1 MANEIALAYE
11 QRSVS
16 AARGTADR
24 GVQTDISSQCERRLL
39 KEKLEKCL
47 LPQAS
52 SKPQRFNDVDQ
63 PAFQLP
69 CTRPRKA
76 FQESDEGAA
85 SASDAALDAASSVR
99 RSMNFNSVH
108 VGVSTSGDDMKAG
121 WLGTLEKAQTSIMS
135 LLSPR
140 KDSSHR

>member
-16 AARGTADR
+16 AARVTADR

-39 KEKLEKCL
+39 KEKLEQCR

-52 SKPQRFNDVDQ
+52 SKPQ

-69 CTRPRKA
+69 CTRARKA

-85 SASDAALDAASSVR
+85 SASDAASSVR
-99 RSMNFNSVH
+99 RSINFNSVH
-108 VGVSTSGDDMKAG
+108 VEVSTSGDDGMKAG

-135 LLSPR
+135 LLIPR
-140 KDSSHR
+140 KDSSHQ